1 MTTHYTSLAEIRRF
15 DQLIEFLRD
24 QMDWPIETSDF
35 EELTFD
41 YTPDELGIDTTNAA
55 KIQEIKRLRP
65 LVPNQPWSVFFVK
78 FEPKRLPVVALRS
91 ILGRV
96 THKRRSSA
104 SDPDQPVWAMEDLM
118 FISNYGEGSARQ
130 ISFAHFAAA
139 DGSRQPTL
147 RVLGWDSLDTTLHL
161 HHVGQELV
169 KHLSWPDDQADT
181 NAWSEQWRRAF
192 TLGHR
197 EVISTA
203 QQLAFHLA
211 ELARNT
217 RDRIST
223 VLQIETENGRITRLM
238 ESFRQALLHDLD
250 ADGFADMVAQ
260 CIAYGLLSARI
271 TDPRK
276 DSTELASYLRT
287 NLLLRESMSNLL
299 SDRQKEIDF
308 DELGITEVEDM
319 LDRANMDA
327 VLRDFGDRTP
337 REDPVIHFYES
348 FLTEYDKQKK
358 IKRGVFYTP
367 RPVVSYIVRSID
379 TLLRSEFG
387 LEDGLADT
395 STWAEIAERKRLAIP
410 QGVAPSQDFVQI
422 LDPATGTG
430 TFLVEV
436 IDLIHKTLLAKW
448 QALGYNRSQIESM
461 WNDYVPRHLLPRL
474 HGYELLMAPYAIAH
488 LKIGLKLYETGYR
501 FGKDVRARVYLTNA
515 LEPAHDVSGLL
526 EFAIPALA
534 HEADEVNEVKA
545 RHRFTVV
552 LGNPPYSGHSANK
565 GEWIRELLRGS
576 LEKEQVE
583 SYFTVDGSPL
593 NERNPKWLNDDYVK
607 FMRFAHWQIEKTG
620 GGVVGFITN
629 HSYLDNPTFRGMRE
643 SLTATFPEMY
653 FLNLNGNV
661 RRSNLVPNGSK
672 DENVFDIQQG
682 VAIGLFVRSLRTDG
696 SRCNHT
702 DLRGRRGKDDGSG
715 KYGYLTNFDVSS
727 TSWNT
732 LNPNPPWRLFV
743 PHDEMHLKVYQ
754 DGWPLPCIFPD
765 SSVSIVTARDK
776 LAIQWTAEEMKRV
789 VTDFANLEPEEARAI
804 YALGKDTRDWRVEL
818 AQKDVRTGIG
828 HVKPIL
834 HRPFDRRFTYFTGN
848 SRGFICMPRKK
859 VMRHMMSGE
868 NLGLICCRQQTPVD
882 VEWNLCGVT
891 RLIVNRG
898 AMSTPN
904 IEYLFPLYVYTPEP
918 FTRRAPN
925 LHPDF
930 RTAVEAV
937 VSLKFVADRK
947 GDLATTF
954 GPDDVFHYLYAILH
968 SPEYRQR
975 YADLLKFDFPRMP
988 LPGSRDLFTNLA
1000 QLGTSLVLLHLM
1012 ETESTEARPSFPV
1025 PGINMVEKHRY
1036 TPPNTT
1042 HSGRVWINGDQY
1054 FDGVAPETYDIRIGY
1069 YKPAQKWLKDRKGRT
1084 LSPDDIEHYCR
1095 IISVLAETPRR
1106 MIEIDDAINA
1116 HGGWPSAF
1124 QRNRQP

>member
-1 MTTHYTSLAEIRRF
+1 MTTQHHSLAEIRRF
-15 DQLIEFLRD
+15 DQLIAFLRD

-96 THKRRSSA
+96 THKRRAYA
-104 SDPDQPVWAMEDLM
+104 SDPDSPVWEMEDLL

-139 DGSRQPTL
+139 DDNRQPTL
-147 RVLGWDSLDTTLHL
+147 KVLGWDSLDTTLHL

-287 NLLLRESMSNLL
+287 NLLLREFMSNLL

-367 RPVVSYIVRSID
+367 RPVVSYIVRSTD
-379 TLLRSEFG
+379 ALLRSEFG

-395 STWAEIAERKRLAIP
+395 TTWAEIAQRKCLAIP
-410 QGVAPSQDFVQI
+410 QGVSPKQDFVQI

-436 IDLIHKTLLAKW
+436 VDLIYKTLLDKW

-501 FGKDVRARVYLTNA
+501 FGRDVRARVYLTNA
-515 LEPAHDVSGLL
+515 LEPAQDVSGLL

-534 HEADEVNEVKA
+534 HESHEVSEVKA
-545 RHRFTVV
+545 KHRFTVV
-552 LGNPPYSGHSANK
+552 IGNPPYSGHSANK
-565 GEWIRELLRGS
+565 GKWIAELIDDYKKGYPEL
-576 LEKEQVE
+576 KKPAQA
-583 SYFTVDGSPL
+583 
-593 NERNPKWLNDDYVK
+593 KWLSDDYVK
-607 FMRFAHWQIEKTG
+607 FFRLAQRQCQQV
-620 GGVVGFITN
+620 GVGVIGLITN
-629 HSYLDNPTFRGMRE
+629 HSYLDNPTFKGMRRQLME
-643 SLTATFPEMY
+643 Y
-653 FLNLNGNV
+653 FDTIYLVDLHGNFK
-661 RRSNLVPNGSK
+661 RGEKSPDGGQ

-682 VAIGLFVRSLRTDG
+682 VAIALCVSHQTDNTMHASIHHTDVWGERQNVTSGDGKYAWLLARDVRSTYWNELAPQTPFYFFLPR
-696 SRCNHT
+696 
-702 DLRGRRGKDDGSG
+702 
-715 KYGYLTNFDVSS
+715 DVALSDEYETAWALPAIFS
-727 TSWNT
+727 LNGDPAPGIITTHDQFAISWNSDEAVSKIECFLKT
-732 LNPNPPWRLFV
+732 QYEEDARDIWKLCSQNQWQYQRAKEELADGTWCKQIQSILYRLF
-743 PHDEMHLKVYQ
+743 
-754 DGWPLPCIFPD
+754 
-765 SSVSIVTARDK
+765 
-776 LAIQWTAEEMKRV
+776 
-789 VTDFANLEPEEARAI
+789 
-804 YALGKDTRDWRVEL
+804 
-818 AQKDVRTGIG
+818 
-828 HVKPIL
+828 
-834 HRPFDRRFTYFTGN
+834 
-848 SRGFICMPRKK
+848 
-859 VMRHMMSGE
+859 
-868 NLGLICCRQQTPVD
+868 
-882 VEWNLCGVT
+882 
-891 RLIVNRG
+891 
-898 AMSTPN
+898 
-904 IEYLFPLYVYTPEP
+904 
-918 FTRRAPN
+918 
-925 LHPDF
+925 
-930 RTAVEAV
+930 
-937 VSLKFVADRK
+937 
-947 GDLATTF
+947 
-954 GPDDVFHYLYAILH
+954 
-968 SPEYRQR
+968 
-975 YADLLKFDFPRMP
+975 
-988 LPGSRDLFTNLA
+988 
-1000 QLGTSLVLLHLM
+1000 
-1012 ETESTEARPSFPV
+1012 
-1025 PGINMVEKHRY
+1025 
-1036 TPPNTT
+1036 
-1042 HSGRVWINGDQY
+1042 
-1054 FDGVAPETYDIRIGY
+1054 DIRIYG
-1069 YKPAQKWLKDRKGRT
+1069 
-1084 LSPDDIEHYCR
+1084 
-1095 IISVLAETPRR
+1095 V
-1106 MIEIDDAINA
+1106 
-1116 HGGWPSAF
+1116 
-1124 QRNRQP
+1124 

>member
-1 MTTHYTSLAEIRRF
+1 MTIQHHSLAEIRRF

-96 THKRRSSA
+96 THKRRASA
-104 SDPDQPVWAMEDLM
+104 SDPDSPVWAMEDLL

-139 DGSRQPTL
+139 DDNRQPTL
-147 RVLGWDSLDTTLHL
+147 KVLGWDSLDTALHL
-161 HHVGQELV
+161 QHVGQELT
-169 KHLSWPDDQADT
+169 KHLSWPDDEADT
-181 NAWSEQWRRAF
+181 NTWSEQWRRAF
-192 TLGHR
+192 TLGHG

-223 VLQIETENGRITRLM
+223 VLQIETKNGRISRLM
-238 ESFRQALLHDLD
+238 KSFRQALLHDLD

-260 CIAYGLLSARI
+260 SIAYGLLSARI
-271 TDPRK
+271 TDPRQ
-276 DSTELASYLRT
+276 DGTDLADHLRT

-299 SDRQKEIDF
+299 TDHQNEIDF
-308 DELGITEVEDM
+308 DELGVTEVEHL
-319 LDRANMDA
+319 LDRANIDA
-327 VLRDFGDRTP
+327 VLRDFGDKNP
-337 REDPVIHFYES
+337 HEDPVIHFYES

-395 STWAEIAERKRLAIP
+395 STWAEVAERKRLAIP
-410 QGVAPSQDFVQI
+410 QGVAPTQDFVQI
-422 LDPATGTG
+422 LDPAIGTG

-448 QALGYNRSQIESM
+448 KARGHNRIQIESM

-515 LEPAHDVSGLL
+515 LEPAQDVSGLL

-576 LEKEQVE
+576 LDKAPVE
-583 SYFTVDGSPL
+583 SYFTVDDGPL

-620 GGVVGFITN
+620 GGVLGFITN

-643 SLTATFPEMY
+643 SLTATFPEIH
-653 FLNLNGNV
+653 LLDLNGNV
-661 RRSNLVPNGSK
+661 KKRMRVPDGKK
-672 DENVFDIQQG
+672 DENIFDIQQG
-682 VAIGLFVRSLRTDG
+682 VAIGFFTSPGRTAG
-696 SRCNHT
+696 HRCSRA
-702 DLRGRRGKDDGSG
+702 DLWGNRGG
-715 KYGYLTNFDVSS
+715 KYAYLNDHDVSN
-727 TSWNT
+727 TSWNA
-732 LNPNPPWRLFV
+732 LLPKPPLRLFLQQ
-743 PHDEMHLKVYQ
+743 DETLRDEYQ
-754 DGWPLPCIFPD
+754 EGWPLPRIFPIN
-765 SSVSIVTARDK
+765 SVGIVTARDK
-776 LAIQWTAEEMKRV
+776 LAIQWTAENMEMIAAE
-789 VTDFANLEPEEARAI
+789 FASHDAEEARQV
-804 YALGKDTRDWRVEL
+804 YNLGKDSRDWKIEL
-818 AQKDVRTGIG
+818 AQEDVRKGNG
-828 HVKPIL
+828 HVRPIL
-834 HRPFDRRFTYFTGN
+834 YRPFDKRFTFYTGN
-848 SRGFICMPRKK
+848 SRGFICMPRQK
-859 VMRHMMSGE
+859 VMRHMMAGD
-868 NLGLICCRQQTPVD
+868 NLALICCRQQSQVG
-882 VEWNLCGVT
+882 VEWGLCGVT
-891 RLIVNRG
+891 RFI
-898 AMSTPN
+898 
-904 IEYLFPLYVYTPEP
+904 IEGCAISNKTREINYLFPLYVYLSEYL
-918 FTRRAPN
+918 TRRDPN
-925 LHPDF
+925 LHSKF
-930 RTAVEAV
+930 RTSFAAAVGLIF
-937 VSLKFVADRK
+937 SADGP
-947 GDLATTF
+947 GDLTSTF
-954 GPDDVFHYLYAILH
+954 GPEDVFHYLYAVLH

-975 YADLLKFDFPRMP
+975 YADLLRFDFPRMP

-1000 QLGTSLVLLHLM
+1000 QLGARLVSLHLM
-1012 ETESTEARPSFPV
+1012 EAESTAAWPSFPV
-1025 PGINMVEKHRY
+1025 AGINLVVKNCH

-1042 HSGRVWINGDQY
+1042 HSGRVGISGDQY
-1054 FDGVAPETYDIRIGY
+1054 FDGVAPETYDFRIGSY
-1069 YKPAQKWLKDRKGRT
+1069 EPAQKWLKDRKGRT

-1116 HGGWPSAF
+1116 HGGWPAAF
-1124 QRNRQP
+1124 QHRNPP